1 MSNESD
7 KSTKVTLE
15 FPFWKAVVS
24 FLLIFVTIVA
34 TTAYVVFELT
44 KFGYSLQQ
52 DAVERA
58 MDHSDKNKKEILM
71 VLEHQNETAMS
82 FMEEFRA
89 ERLASSNRLDEIV
102 KTAYTTS
109 R

>member
-15 FPFWKAVVS
+15 LPFWKAVVS

-34 TTAYVVFELT
+34 TTAYVAFELT

-71 VLEHQNETAMS
+71 VLDRQNETAMN

-89 ERLASSNRLDEIV
+89 ERLASSNRLDEIA